1 MKFSLPAIF
10 ALNVKRLTT
19 NAVLTIFFFSLLFL
33 LSSYFNNAHAQ
44 GACDAQSFSTQE
56 TIDNLNKC
64 AIEKDVFDDK
74 IFNLNQILGTTDSL
88 YTTLTGTS
96 LAHPDTNQ
104 VTQGKGA
111 LAGMGNMIA
120 MLYREQPVS
129 GVQFFAHEIRK
140 FNPVQPSFAAPA
152 PIGEV
157 GYDAL
162 IPVQDLWRVFRNAS
176 YVGFVIVFVI
186 IGFMIMLRAHISP
199 QAVATIQDSI
209 PRLVVAL
216 ILVTFSYAI
225 AGLMIDLM
233 FLFLNI
239 ALNFL
244 DASGLITLKEA
255 SRVAFGQSIIGVIVG
270 GWGSIVQTAAD
281 ALKGAIDAVLGD
293 ALSFPI
299 IGDIIGEGLAFVGGL
314 VVAIAMLFVMF
325 RIFLMLLM
333 SYVMI
338 IILTMAAPFFFLI
351 QALPGNN
358 GAKEWFKQMGSNV
371 AVFPA
376 VAMMIIFAG
385 ILGGIGAFGGKEGV
399 GQLEG
404 QVLQFPLLGGGFE
417 AGVLSKFIAIGFLL
431 ATPEAANMVK
441 KFISGGQGG
450 GGAFGGAA
458 LGGAIGGALGA
469 GYAPVGAA
477 LGRAGQFARERQPLA
492 KYIRAGQIKR
502 EQTAYEKAGWQMPG
516 APAETKS
523 KAKSGGGGS

>member
-1 MKFSLPAIF
+1 MKILSAVLT
-10 ALNVKRLTT
+10 LNVKRPRIRSKASIRGKLTT
-19 NAVLTIFFFSLLFL
+19 NAVLAVFFSSLLFL
-33 LSSYFNNAHAQ
+33 LTSYFILHTSYFGNAPAQ
-44 GACDAQSFSTQE
+44 ACEAQSFSTQQ

-64 AIEKDVFDDK
+64 AIEKDVFDNK
-74 IFNLNQILGTTDSL
+74 IFNFNQILGTTDSL

-239 ALNFL
+239 VLNFL
-244 DASGLITLKEA
+244 DASGLITLA
-255 SRVAFGQSIIGVIVG
+255 
-270 GWGSIVQTAAD
+270 
-281 ALKGAIDAVLGD
+281 
-293 ALSFPI
+293 
-299 IGDIIGEGLAFVGGL
+299 
-314 VVAIAMLFVMF
+314 
-325 RIFLMLLM
+325 
-333 SYVMI
+333 
-338 IILTMAAPFFFLI
+338 
-351 QALPGNN
+351 
-358 GAKEWFKQMGSNV
+358 
-371 AVFPA
+371 
-376 VAMMIIFAG
+376 
-385 ILGGIGAFGGKEGV
+385 
-399 GQLEG
+399 
-404 QVLQFPLLGGGFE
+404 
-417 AGVLSKFIAIGFLL
+417 
-431 ATPEAANMVK
+431 
-441 KFISGGQGG
+441 
-450 GGAFGGAA
+450 
-458 LGGAIGGALGA
+458 
-469 GYAPVGAA
+469 
-477 LGRAGQFARERQPLA
+477 
-492 KYIRAGQIKR
+492 
-502 EQTAYEKAGWQMPG
+502 
-516 APAETKS
+516 
-523 KAKSGGGGS
+523 

>member
-111 LAGMGNMIA
+111 LAGMGNMVA
-120 MLYREQPVS
+120 MLYREEPVS
-129 GVQFFAHEIRK
+129 GVQFFAYEFQK
-140 FNPVQPSFAAPA
+140 FNPVQPTFAQA
-152 PIGEV
+152 PIGEI

-162 IPVQDLWRVFRNAS
+162 IPVQRLWRVFRNLS
-176 YVGFVIVFVI
+176 YVLFVIVFVI

-225 AGLMIDLM
+225 AGLMIDAM
-233 FLFLNI
+233 FLLLNI
-239 ALNFL
+239 AIT
-244 DASGLITLKEA
+244 GL
-255 SRVAFGQSIIGVIVG
+255 QST
-270 GWGSIVQTAAD
+270 SPP
-281 ALKGAIDAVLGD
+281 LLGD
-293 ALSFPI
+293 ADFIFKKSVFGVVFGSLKDVVGSVAYAIDNLIQGIVDLGFLEDLVGFFGGTVAGI
-299 IGDIIGEGLAFVGGL
+299 IT
-314 VVAIAMLFVMF
+314 AIAMLFIMF
-325 RIFLMLLM
+325 RVFLMLLIA
-333 SYVMI
+333 YIMI

-358 GAKEWFKQMGSNV
+358 GAKEWFKQMAANV
-371 AVFPA
+371 AVFPT
-376 VAMMIIFAG
+376 VALMIIFAG
-385 ILGGIGAFGGKEGV
+385 
-399 GQLEG
+399 
-404 QVLQFPLLGGGFE
+404 
-417 AGVLSKFIAIGFLL
+417 
-431 ATPEAANMVK
+431 
-441 KFISGGQGG
+441 
-450 GGAFGGAA
+450 
-458 LGGAIGGALGA
+458 
-469 GYAPVGAA
+469 
-477 LGRAGQFARERQPLA
+477 
-492 KYIRAGQIKR
+492 
-502 EQTAYEKAGWQMPG
+502 
-516 APAETKS
+516 
-523 KAKSGGGGS
+523 